1 MNRWAFTMAAGPTYS
16 SSPQKIG
23 HEVVHAAHRMHL
35 VVSSNRARS
44 SGLWSRSRRGSPS
57 SLIRYGSTAS

>member
-1 MNRWAFTMAAGPTYS
+1 MNRCAFTIAAGPTYS

-23 HEVVHAAHRMHL
+23 HEVVHAAHRMHF

-44 SGLWSRSRRGSPS
+44 SGDWRRSLSGSPS
-57 SLIRYGSTAS
+57 SLTRNGSTLL